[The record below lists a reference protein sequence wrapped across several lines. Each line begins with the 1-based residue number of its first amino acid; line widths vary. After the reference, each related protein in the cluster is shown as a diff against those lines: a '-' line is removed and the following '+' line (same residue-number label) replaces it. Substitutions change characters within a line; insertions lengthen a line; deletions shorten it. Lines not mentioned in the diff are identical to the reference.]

1 MSRTHYRQLFANAH
15 AGFIHCGD
23 HRCNA
28 SGVVIPGET
37 KRVVYGDVE
46 TRVPHPE
53 HSEGWERSN
62 PHPLASANLA
72 SCWLLFITLA
82 LALTTLPAH
91 AQPVRATRE
100 INPEAKTSRAFDE
113 ARKQGPATLRAFFYQ
128 MPKGADLHVH
138 LSGAVYAES
147 FIRAAGED
155 GLCVD
160 PVKLAFAKPAAGGV
174 CDKDDVPAAKVPENQ
189 QLYDA
194 LIDSFSMRTFV
205 PTTGDSEHDHFFN
218 TFAKFGGT
226 DKRHVSEWVDEVA
239 GRAAAQNEQYLELM
253 ETPDFK
259 SAADLAA
266 KVGFHSNFAEYR
278 ELLLAQG
285 FQDSVP
291 AVSAYYDRIEA
302 QRREREHCNQS
313 DATPACNVEVRFIYQ
328 VLRGLP
334 KEAVFAQI
342 LLGFEVASVDPRVV
356 GINLV
361 QPEDCYVCMTDY
373 RLHMQM
379 IDALRKFYPK
389 VHITLHAGELAPGMV
404 PPDGLTF
411 HIRSAVEQGHAERI
425 GHGVDVM
432 YEDKPYDLLKEMAA
446 KHVMVEVNLT
456 SNDVILNIKGD
467 SHPFMLY
474 RKYGVPVALSTDDE
488 GVSRID
494 LTHEYVRAAVTYP
507 LTYRDFKLMARAS
520 LEHSF
525 LPGASLWQSSTPEKL
540 DQPVPQCRSQIGRD
554 APTGTCA
561 TLVQSSEKAQQQWE
575 LEHRFHVFEA
585 QF

>member
-1 MSRTHYRQLFANAH
+1 MSRAHYRQLSVFLHRVLKGHGFSRAVESGTT
-15 AGFIHCGD
+15 AGLQPL
-23 HRCNA
+23 RESA
-28 SGVVIPGET
+28 SILFL
-37 KRVVYGDVE
+37 
-46 TRVPHPE
+46 
-53 HSEGWERSN
+53 
-62 PHPLASANLA
+62 PLAFVFV
-72 SCWLLFITLA
+72 LLLPKAVHAQATA
-82 LALTTLPAH
+82 PAH
-91 AQPVRATRE
+91 
-100 INPEAKTSRAFDE
+100 EAAAEARTTRAFEE
-113 ARKQGPATLRAFFYQ
+113 ARKEGPAALRAFFYQ

-160 PVKLAFAKPAAGGV
+160 TELLAFTRPVNGACKSGDEPAEN
-174 CDKDDVPAAKVPENQ
+174 VPHEQK
-189 QLYDA
+189 LYDE

-205 PTTGDSEHDHFFN
+205 PKTGQSGHDHFFD
-218 TFAKFGGT
+218 TFEKFGGT
-226 DKRHVSEWVDEVA
+226 NKSHVSEWIDEVA
-239 GRAAAQNEQYLELM
+239 SRAAAQNEQYLELM

-259 SAADLAA
+259 PAAGLAIET
-266 KVGFHSNFAEYR
+266 GFRSNFAEYR
-278 ELLLAQG
+278 EVLLAHG
-285 FQDSVP
+285 FRNTVP
-291 AVSAYYDRIEA
+291 AVSAYFDRIEA
-302 QRREREHCNQS
+302 ARRESEHCGQPN
-313 DATPACNVEVRFIYQ
+313 ATPACNVEVRFIYQ

-334 KEAVFAQI
+334 KEVVFAQI

-361 QPEDCYVCMTDY
+361 QPEDCEVCMADY
-373 RLHMQM
+373 RIHMQM
-379 IDALRKFYPK
+379 IDALHSLYPK
-389 VHITLHAGELAPGMV
+389 VHISLHAGELEPGMV

-432 YEDKPYDLLKEMAA
+432 YEDKPYELLKEMAT
-446 KHVMVEVNLT
+446 KHVMVEINLT

-507 LTYRDFKLMARAS
+507 LTYRDFKQMVRTGI
-520 LEHSF
+520 EHSF
-525 LPGASLWQSSTPEKL
+525 LPGASLWQSTTPEIL
-540 DQPVPQCRSQIGRD
+540 DQPVPACRGQLGRD
-554 APTGTCA
+554 TPTEACA
-561 TLVQSSEKAQQQWE
+561 TLVHSSEKAQQQWE
-575 LEHRFHVFEA
+575 LEHRFHTFEA